1 MSRLTERVEAKL
13 NIPRESIMTKRSRVL
28 RAVMQN
34 QQVNLSDRR
43 FGLPGMFSTL

>member
-1 MSRLTERVEAKL
+1 MTRHNRVF
-13 NIPRESIMTKRSRVL
+13 

-43 FGLPGMFSTL
+43 FGLLGMFSTL